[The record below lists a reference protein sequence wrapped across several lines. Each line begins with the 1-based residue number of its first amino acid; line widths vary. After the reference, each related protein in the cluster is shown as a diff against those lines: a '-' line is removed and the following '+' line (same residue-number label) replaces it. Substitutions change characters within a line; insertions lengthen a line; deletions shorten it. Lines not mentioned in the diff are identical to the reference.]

1 MTKVICINSDFFFSA
16 TGKPLTLGKPLTH
29 HKVYDAQIV
38 DKNVYSII
46 NDYGDKGEYYSNR
59 FITLSEWREKQMK
72 NILDD

>member
-16 TGKPLTLGKPLTH
+16 TGKPLTL